1 MRNKRKLYIT
11 EKLKLNDRK
20 IKEHISSWSCKIK
33 DQDGNNIVKKKQGI
47 VFWITGLP
55 GSGKSGISKNIFNNV
70 EKLYGPTLRMSGNKF
85 REIFGLKGYTKQERL
100 QIGFK
105 YHEYCK
111 KISKLGFNVL
121 FDVVC
126 LFEKIRKK
134 NRKYLKNYLEIYIK
148 ADNKILFQRKQ
159 KYFYR
164 IKTNNVWG
172 IDIKPEFPKKAD
184 IVINNNFK
192 RNTQQLSNYLL
203 KKIKKKFK

>member
-1 MRNKRKLYIT
+1 MK
-11 EKLKLNDRK
+11 
-20 IKEHISSWSCKIK
+20 S
-33 DQDGNNIVKKKQGI
+33 KKKDQGI

-55 GSGKSGISKNIFNNV
+55 GSGKSSISKNIFNNI
-70 EKLYGPTLRMSGNKF
+70 EELYGPTLRLSGNKA
-85 REIFGLKGYTKQERL
+85 REIFGLKGFTKQKRL
-100 QIGFK
+100 QIGLK
-105 YHEYCK
+105 YHEFCK
-111 KISKLGFNVL
+111 KISSSGINVL

-148 ADNKILFQRKQ
+148 TDNKILFQRKQ

-164 IKTNNVWG
+164 IKSNNVWG

-184 IVINNNFK
+184 IVIKKKFK
-192 RNTQQLSNYLL
+192 KKTQQLANSLL